1 MQERGFEGM
10 GQFIG
15 KLLSSI
21 SWGTKAYGILMVG
34 LDNAGQNHPS
44 FFLNSVTVQNLL
56 LTSQE
61 GLGSFF
67 GNHAS
72 KNSLQFFEK

>member
-1 MQERGFEGM
+1 M

-21 SWGTKAYGILMVG
+21 SWGTKVYGILMVG

-44 FFLNSVTVQNLL
+44 FFLEILCLKISDLTVFAIV
-56 LTSQE
+56 
-61 GLGSFF
+61 FF
-67 GNHAS
+67 I
-72 KNSLQFFEK
+72 KK